1 MSINYHIND
10 RSLGPAFTNIHL
22 NTFNVFPFVYKARQH
37 LKVLEGRHDDTA
49 IVDSVFKEALSEEEI
64 DKFQQYDSEIQYN
77 ENDSSIIDASEVD
90 SEEEYYDLLGEDL
103 NSIGER
109 SIS

>member
-1 MSINYHIND
+1 MSISYHLND

-90 SEEEYYDLLGEDL
+90 SEEDGSVIL
-103 NSIGER
+103 NQILS
-109 SIS
+109 